1 MKDSKKDEKFFCHDC
16 KEEIK
21 IKDKEIQNG
30 KLVEY
35 HDKVVNKKIRVF
47 KCNDCYKKY
56 PALRNFRECEVYSRI
71 VGYIRPIKQWHPG
84 KTQEFEERKVFKID

>member
-1 MKDSKKDEKFFCHDC
+1 MKQKDEKFFCHDC

-47 KCNDCYKKY
+47 KCNTCYKKH
-56 PALRNFRECEVYSRI
+56 PSLTNFRKCEVYSRV
-71 VGYIRPIKQWHPG
+71 VGYIRPVQQWHDG
-84 KTQEFEERKVFKID
+84 KTQEFKEEKYSK